1 MASEPKIAIVGVR
14 NIFGKTLKEVLERS
28 KFPIK
33 DAYLY
38 EPGAKE
44 YALIDSFR
52 DEARVVTQP
61 RKEELERRD
70 LVFFTVRVE
79 NELFEAPGISVD
91 LSGTRE
97 ELPVYLEG
105 ITERI
110 REKRFANPHPAAVGI
125 ATLLSSLPWKPSAAS
140 FIVFEPVS
148 SLGEEA
154 MDELF
159 SQAISVLNMEDVPQ
173 KKLGD
178 ILAFDLF
185 PKRGKRGKGR
195 FTKEELKI
203 SRHIEKLLGIKSEAI
218 ILRTGVFHRYSV
230 LINLRFSKGTPSIKA
245 FEEALEDNPSVLLE
259 KKPFSPAKIEDEEGF
274 FVYAGEIRKGN
285 GGNLWLW
292 TVFDNLKKPAFNA
305 ISIGFRALRDE

>member
-1 MASEPKIAIVGVR
+1 MASEPKIAIVGLR
-14 NIFGKTLKEVLERS
+14 DIFGKTLKEILEKS

-33 DAYLY
+33 DVYLY
-38 EPGAKE
+38 EPGIKD

-52 DEARVVTQP
+52 SEARVVTRP
-61 RKEELERRD
+61 RKDELERRD
-70 LVFFTVRVE
+70 LAFFTVRVE
-79 NELFEAPGISVD
+79 DELFHAPGISVD

-97 ELPVYLEG
+97 ELPIYLEG
-105 ITERI
+105 LAERI

-125 ATLLSSLPWKPSAAS
+125 ATLLSSLPRRPSSAS

-148 SLGEEA
+148 SSGEKA

-159 SQAISVLNMEDVPQ
+159 SQAISVLNMEEVPQ

-185 PKRGKRGKGR
+185 PKRGRRGKGR
-195 FTKEELKI
+195 FTAEELKI
-203 SRHIEKLLGIKSEAI
+203 SRHIEKLLGIKSGTI
-218 ILRTGVFHRYSV
+218 IFRTGIFHRYSV
-230 LINLRFSKGTPSIKA
+230 LINLRFSDGAPSIKA
-245 FEEALEDNPSVLLE
+245 LEEALEDNPSVLLE

-274 FVYAGEIRKGN
+274 FIYAGEVRKED

-292 TVFDNLKKPAFNA
+292 AVFDNLKKPAFNA
-305 ISIGFRALRDE
+305 ISIGFRALTHE